1 MAPSPADWTS
11 VTITNV
17 RPDTH
22 ESQAAVTSPPS
33 LGSERQAGPGW
44 LLVAGAAS
52 LAAGATHAAA
62 VAAHSEHRQAVWGF
76 VALAVTQ
83 LVWGAMAVLRSD
95 RRLALVGAVIG
106 AAAAGGWVLATTT
119 GLSFVEGLDEPQDAR
134 LVDQFAAG
142 LAVVVFVTSLA
153 SLVSRRARPPRVVAI
168 VAALALVGLGVPS
181 TVAAANHGHDGPPS
195 IPAAVP
201 PKGFTPGLPID
212 LSGVP
217 GVSLQQQARAEA
229 LLARTVERLPK
240 WSDPAFAE
248 ANGFRSIRDG
258 VTGVEHYLNRAFIE
272 DDVMLDPDQPES
284 LVYDTTVTPKK
295 LVAAMYMATPGTTLD
310 TVPDIGGALT
320 QWHIHNNLCFN
331 GQGQVA
337 GLTQGDGSCRPPL
350 VKGEEIPM
358 IHTWIVSR
366 PCGPFSAL
374 EGIGGG
380 QVKAGDTKACNAIH
394 G

>member
-1 MAPSPADWTS
+1 M
-11 VTITNV
+11 TITNV
-17 RPDTH
+17 RPETDEPQPLT
-22 ESQAAVTSPPS
+22 ATVPSPARQGGE
-33 LGSERQAGPGW
+33 GSGW

-62 VAAHSEHRQAVWGF
+62 VAAHSEHRQAVWAF
-76 VALAVTQ
+76 VALAVAQ
-83 LVWGAMAVLRSD
+83 LVWGSMAVLRND
-95 RRLALVGAVIG
+95 RRLALVGAVIAAG
-106 AAAAGGWVLATTT
+106 ALGGWVLATTT

-142 LAVVVFVTSLA
+142 LAVFTFVACAASLA
-153 SLVSRRARPPRVVAI
+153 TRGGRRHRGVAI
-168 VAALALVGLGVPS
+168 VAALALIGLGVPS
-181 TVAAANHGHDGPPS
+181 TAAAVNHGHEGPPS
-195 IPAAVP
+195 VPAAVP

-229 LLARTVERLPK
+229 LLARTVERLPQ

-272 DDVMLDPDQPES
+272 DGTMLDPDQPES
-284 LVYDTTVTPKK
+284 LVYDTTVSPKK

-331 GQGQVA
+331 GNGQVA
-337 GLTQGDGSCRPPL
+337 GLTQGEGSCRPPL

-380 QVKAGDTKACNAIH
+380 QVKPGDTKACTAIH

>member
-1 MAPSPADWTS
+1 MTL
-11 VTITNV
+11 TNV
-17 RPDTH
+17 RPDT
-22 ESQAAVTSPPS
+22 EAPIAEATAPPIDATPVAS
-33 LGSERQAGPGW
+33 GPGW

-52 LAAGATHAAA
+52 LAAGAVHAAA
-62 VAAHSEHRQAVWGF
+62 VAAHSEHRRAVWAF

-83 LVWGAMAVLRSD
+83 LVWGAIAVARND
-95 RRLALVGAVIG
+95 RRLAAVGALVGVVAV
-106 AAAAGGWVLATTT
+106 AGWALATTT
-119 GLSFVEGLDEPQDAR
+119 GLPFVEGLDEPQKAR
-134 LVDQFAAG
+134 PVDVFAAG
-142 LAVVVFVTSLA
+142 LAGLTSVA
-153 SLVSRRARPPRVVAI
+153 SLL
-168 VAALALVGLGVPS
+168 ALAGGRLRLPRAAAITAAVALVAVGVPGA
-181 TVAAANHGHDGPPS
+181 VAAADHGHDGPPMVA
-195 IPAAVP
+195 AAVP
-201 PKGFTPGLPID
+201 PKGFSPGLPID

-240 WSDPAFAE
+240 WSDPAVAE

-258 VTGVEHYLNRAFIE
+258 ATGVEHYLNRAFIE
-272 DDVMLDPDQPES
+272 DDVLLDPDQPES
-284 LVYDTTVTPKK
+284 LVYDTTVSPKK

-337 GLTQGDGSCRPPL
+337 GLTQGDGSCRAPL
-350 VKGEEIPM
+350 VKGAETPM

-380 QVKAGDTKACNAIH
+380 QVKPGDTKACNAIH

>member
-1 MAPSPADWTS
+1 MTL
-11 VTITNV
+11 TNV
-17 RPDTH
+17 RPEVQEAGAD
-22 ESQAAVTSPPS
+22 SAVTPPDRRPNPV
-33 LGSERQAGPGW
+33 GSGV
-44 LLVAGAAS
+44 LLIAAAAS

-62 VAAHSEHRQAVWGF
+62 VAAHSEHRQAVWAF
-76 VALAVTQ
+76 VSVAVAQ
-83 LVWGAMAVLRSD
+83 LVWGAIALVHND
-95 RRLALVGAVIG
+95 RRLAVVGGLIG
-106 AAAAGGWVLATTT
+106 VAALGGWVLATTT
-119 GLSFVEGLDEPQDAR
+119 GVQFVEGLEEPQEAR

-142 LAVVVFVTSLA
+142 LAAVT
-153 SLVSRRARPPRVVAI
+153 VVACVVCLATRRI
-168 VAALALVGLGVPS
+168 RLPRSAAIAAAVALIAVGVPS
-181 TVAAANHGHDGPPS
+181 AAAAVNHGHGPPAV
-195 IPAAVP
+195 PAAVP

-240 WSDPAFAE
+240 WADPAFAE

-258 VTGVEHYLNRAFIE
+258 STGVEHYLNRAFIE

-284 LVYDTTVTPKK
+284 LVYDTTVSPKK

-331 GQGQVA
+331 GQGQFA
-337 GLTQGDGSCRPPL
+337 GLTQSDGSCRAPL
-350 VKGEEIPM
+350 VKGEELPM
-358 IHTWIVSR
+358 IHAWIESR

-374 EGIGGG
+374 EGIGAG
-380 QVKAGDTKACNAIH
+380 QVKPGDTKACNAIH

>member
-1 MAPSPADWTS
+1 MTL
-11 VTITNV
+11 TKV
-17 RPDTH
+17 RPEADEAT
-22 ESQAAVTSPPS
+22 AMVTLAQSEG
-33 LGSERQAGPGW
+33 GSEHPIDGW
-44 LLVAGAAS
+44 LVVAGAAS

-62 VAAHSEHRQAVWGF
+62 VAAHSEHRQAVWAF

-83 LVWGAMAVLRSD
+83 LIWGAI
-95 RRLALVGAVIG
+95 ALVRSGRPVAMLGAIIG
-106 AAAAGGWVLATTT
+106 AAALAGWVLATTT
-119 GLSFVEGLDEPQDAR
+119 GLSFVDGLDDAQDAR

-142 LAVVVFVTSLA
+142 LATLT
-153 SLVSRRARPPRVVAI
+153 VVACAMSVVARRLRLPQAAAV
-168 VAALALVGLGVPS
+168 VAAVGLVAVGVPS
-181 TVAAANHGHDGPPS
+181 AAAAANHGHDGPPAVA
-195 IPAAVP
+195 AAVP

-229 LLARTVERLPK
+229 VLARTVERLPK
-240 WSDPAFAE
+240 WADPAFAE

-258 VTGVEHYLNRAFIE
+258 STGVEHYLNRTFIE

-284 LVYDTTVTPKK
+284 LVYDTTVSPKK
-295 LVAAMYMATPGTTLD
+295 LVAAMYMATPGTTLE

-337 GLTQGDGSCRPPL
+337 GLTQGDGSCRAPL

-358 IHTWIVSR
+358 IHAWIVSR

-374 EGIGGG
+374 EGIGAG
-380 QVKAGDTKACNAIH
+380 QVKAGDTKACNAVH

>member
-1 MAPSPADWTS
+1 MSLADWLN

-17 RPDTH
+17 RPDADEEAH
-22 ESQAAVTSPPS
+22 ETASPPD
-33 LGSERQAGPGW
+33 GRPNSESNGW

-62 VAAHSEHRQAVWGF
+62 VAAHSEHRQSVWAF
-76 VALAVTQ
+76 VALAVAQ
-83 LVWGAMAVLRSD
+83 LVWGSVALVRND
-95 RRLALVGAVIG
+95 RRLAVVGGLIG
-106 AAAAGGWVLATTT
+106 AAALAGWVLATTT
-119 GLSFVEGLDEPQDAR
+119 GLPFVEGLDEAQNAR

-142 LAVVVFVTSLA
+142 LAAVTLVTCVASLA
-153 SLVSRRARPPRVVAI
+153 ARRVHLPRAAAI
-168 VAALALVGLGVPS
+168 ATAIALVAVGVPS
-181 TVAAANHGHDGPPS
+181 AAAAVNHGHDGPPAV
-195 IPAAVP
+195 PAAVP

-258 VTGVEHYLNRAFIE
+258 STGVEHYLNRAFIE

-284 LVYDTTVTPKK
+284 LVYDTTVSPKK

-350 VKGEEIPM
+350 VKGEELPM
-358 IHTWIVSR
+358 IHAWIESR

-374 EGIGGG
+374 EGIGAG
-380 QVKAGDTKACNAIH
+380 QVKPGDTKAFNAIH

>member
-1 MAPSPADWTS
+1 MTLTSARPSADEVGAHALPSPT
-11 VTITNV
+11 
-17 RPDTH
+17 
-22 ESQAAVTSPPS
+22 ESRPPS
-33 LGSERQAGPGW
+33 EPNGL

-62 VAAHSEHRQAVWGF
+62 IAAHSEHRQAVWGF
-76 VALAVTQ
+76 VALAVIQ
-83 LVWGAMAVLRSD
+83 LVWGAS
-95 RRLALVGAVIG
+95 ALVGRNRRIAVVG
-106 AAAAGGWVLATTT
+106 VLVSVMALAGWALAMTT
-119 GLSFVEGLDEPQDAR
+119 GLPFVEGLDEPQASR

-142 LAVVVFVTSLA
+142 LAALTLMACVVSVA
-153 SLVSRRARPPRVVAI
+153 ARRARLPRALAI
-168 VAALALVGLGVPS
+168 VAAVALVALGVPG
-181 TVAAANHGHDGPPS
+181 AAAAVNHGHGA
-195 IPAAVP
+195 PAAPVAVP
-201 PKGFTPGLPID
+201 PKGFSPGLPID

-217 GVSLQQQARAEA
+217 GVSLPQQARAEA

-240 WSDPAFAE
+240 WADPAVAE

-258 VTGVEHYLNRAFIE
+258 STGVEHYLNRAFIQ

-284 LVYDTTVTPKK
+284 LVYDTTVSPKK

-310 TVPDIGGALT
+310 TVPDVGGALT

-337 GLTQGDGSCRPPL
+337 GLTQGDGSCRAPL
-350 VKGEEIPM
+350 VKGEELPM

-380 QVKAGDTKACNAIH
+380 QVKPGDTKACNAIH